1 VKEKIA
7 FFLRS
12 RKGQD
17 MLLVLAVILLGVVS
31 FGLGRLSNEPENA
44 RPVVLRVPVSASV
57 QASIPASGDYDLPA
71 GDRVSVDENPVNA
84 TPATE
89 KQYVASKNGS
99 VYHLPWC
106 SGAQRI
112 KEENKVWFA
121 TKEAAQAA
129 GLRPAANC
137 KGI

>member
-1 VKEKIA
+1 
-7 FFLRS
+7 
-12 RKGQD
+12 
-17 MLLVLAVILLGVVS
+17 MLLVLAVVLLGVVS

-44 RPVVLRVPVSASV
+44 QPVVLRVPVTASA
-57 QASIPASGDYDLPA
+57 QASAPISFGKDAQRKDATIPTSIQ
-71 GDRVSVDENPVNA
+71 A
-84 TPATE
+84 TPGD

-106 SGAQRI
+106 SGAARI
-112 KEENKVWFA
+112 KEENKVWYA
-121 TKEAAQAA
+121 TKEAAEAA